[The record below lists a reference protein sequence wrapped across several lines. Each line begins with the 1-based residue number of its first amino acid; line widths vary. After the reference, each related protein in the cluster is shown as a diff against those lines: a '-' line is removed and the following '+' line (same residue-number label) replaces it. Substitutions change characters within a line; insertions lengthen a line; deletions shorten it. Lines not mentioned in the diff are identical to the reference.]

1 MDAAGGDA
9 QGVAEAAARTSY
21 GRLVAYLAARTR
33 DVAAAED
40 ALSDAFRAAL
50 ESWPRTGIPER
61 PEAWLLTAARNRL
74 HDEGR
79 HMGVRNNAL
88 AALRMAAEEAA
99 QHAADRSAFPD
110 ERLKLLFICAHP
122 AIDTGARTALMLQ
135 VVLGLDAARIASAF
149 LVSPAAM
156 GQRLVRAK
164 ARIRDAGMA
173 FAVPEPAELP
183 ARLDTVLAAIYA
195 AYGTGWEDVAG
206 ADPRS
211 SGLADE
217 AIWLARLL
225 VRLLPEEPEA
235 RGLLALMLYCEARR
249 AARRGPD
256 GRYMPLFDQDTGLW
270 SRVMIAEAEDLLKDT
285 AAMGRAGRYQI
296 EAAIQSAH
304 AMRMTSGRRNWDSVV
319 LLYETLAANAPT
331 IGEMIG
337 RALALGEDRG
347 AEAGLEALD
356 AIDPTLVR
364 SHQPYWAV
372 RADLLTRLG
381 RRDEADAAYDRAIGL
396 SEDDAVRSFLHRRR
410 TALAGRRSDE

>member
-1 MDAAGGDA
+1 MDASGGDA
-9 QGVAEAAARTSY
+9 QRAAEEAARTSY

-40 ALSDAFRAAL
+40 ALADAFRAAL

-79 HMGVRNNAL
+79 HMGVRDNAVE
-88 AALRMAAEEAA
+88 ALRMAAEEAA
-99 QHAADRSAFPD
+99 QQAADRSAFPD

-122 AIDTGARTALMLQ
+122 AIDAGARTALMLQ

-164 ARIRDAGMA
+164 AKIRDAGIA
-173 FAVPEPAELP
+173 FAVPEPADLP
-183 ARLDTVLAAIYA
+183 DRLDTVLAAIYA

-206 ADPRS
+206 ADPRR

-249 AARRGPD
+249 PARRGVD
-256 GRYMPLFDQDTGLW
+256 GRYVPLFDQDTGLW
-270 SRVMIAEAEDLLKDT
+270 SPVMIAEAERLLTGT

-304 AMRMTSGRRNWDSVV
+304 AMRMTAGRRNWDSVV
-319 LLYETLAANAPT
+319 LLYETLVAIAPT
-331 IGEMIG
+331 IGALIG
-337 RALALGEDRG
+337 RAAALAEDRG
-347 AEAGLEALD
+347 PGVGLEALD
-356 AIDPTLVR
+356 AIDPPLVR

-372 RADLLTRLG
+372 RAELLSRLQ

-410 TALAGRRSDE
+410 WEAAEH

>member
-1 MDAAGGDA
+1 MDTAGGDA
-9 QGVAEAAARTSY
+9 QSVAEEAARTSY

-40 ALSDAFRAAL
+40 SLADAFRAAL
-50 ESWPRTGIPER
+50 ETWPRTGIPER

-79 HMGVRNNAL
+79 HMGVRDKAEE
-88 AALRMAAEEAA
+88 ALRMAAEEAA

-122 AIDTGARTALMLQ
+122 AIDAGARTALMLQ

-156 GQRLVRAK
+156 AQRLVRAK
-164 ARIRDAGMA
+164 ARIRDAGIA
-173 FAVPEPAELP
+173 FAVPEPADLP
-183 ARLDTVLAAIYA
+183 GRLDTVLAAIYA

-206 ADPRS
+206 ADPRR

-249 AARRGPD
+249 LARRDAD
-256 GRYMPLFDQDTGLW
+256 GRYVPLFDQETGLW
-270 SRVMIAEAEDLLKDT
+270 SRVMIAEAERLLT
-285 AAMGRAGRYQI
+285 GSAAMGRAGRYQI

-304 AMRMTSGRRNWDSVV
+304 AMRMTTGRRNWDSVA
-319 LLYETLAANAPT
+319 LLYETLVAIAPT
-331 IGEMIG
+331 IGALIG
-337 RALALGEDRG
+337 QAAALAEDRG
-347 AEAGLEALD
+347 PGAGLEALD
-356 AIDPTLVR
+356 AIDPPLVQ

-372 RADLLTRLG
+372 RAELLSRLR
-381 RRDEADAAYDRAIGL
+381 RRDDADAAYDRAIGL

-410 TALAGRRSDE
+410 SEMAER